1 MRLEFRCFQSVYD
14 SFIYSSSVTYF
25 TGMNRVPAYVA
36 KYDRESLI
44 ILIVKEGVNRLDGIK
59 SGRNFAPSFG
69 NDGTE
74 WKRKN

>member
-1 MRLEFRCFQSVYD
+1 
-14 SFIYSSSVTYF
+14 
-25 TGMNRVPAYVA
+25 MNRVPAYIA

-74 WKRKN
+74 EEEVENNYPAKG